1 MRRRPCAMV
10 GRDEHDENSTVSVER
25 DDAWAVGLLFSRS
38 GPMAIPSS
46 QHIRGA
52 TLAIEEVNA
61 AGGILGRP
69 LAAIEYDAHSD
80 PALYRRYA
88 DRLLTEDG
96 VQVMVGCCTSLNRK
110 AVLPAIERRNGLLW
124 YPDLYEGFE
133 FSPNVIYTGA
143 ATNQNSVPLARHL
156 FRRGARRFVLVGSDY
171 VYPRETNRVMRDLVE
186 RQGGTVVDEIYL
198 PMATRD
204 DAFDRLVERVKALRP
219 DAVFSTVVGDG
230 IGRFLM
236 RYADAGIDPA
246 DIPVASH
253 NVTEAELIAIDRSEC
268 AGHITAAPYF
278 GSIDTPANR
287 AFTDAFRRRFG
298 ATTPVSQYA
307 ASGYTAMRLF
317 AAALAL
323 AGGMDTQRIMASARG
338 LELEAPHGRVTID
351 PDNNHAWLT
360 PRVGIWNGAD
370 AFDIAWEAAQPVQPD
385 PWLVSYGGVDEI
397 METMTARG

>member
-1 MRRRPCAMV
+1 MV
-10 GRDEHDENSTVSVER
+10 GRHERDENSPVSVAR
-25 DDAWAVGLLFSRS
+25 DDAWVVGLLFSRS

-52 TLAIEEVNA
+52 TLAIEEINA
-61 AGGILGRP
+61 AGGVLGRP
-69 LAAIEYDAHSD
+69 LAAIEYDTRSD

-88 DRLLTEDG
+88 DRLLTEDA
-96 VQVMVGCCTSLNRK
+96 VTVMVGCCTSLSRK

-156 FRRGARRFVLVGSDY
+156 FRRGARRFVLLGSDY
-171 VYPRETNRVMRDLVE
+171 VYPREANRVMRDLVE
-186 RQGGTVVDEIYL
+186 RQGGTVLDELYL
-198 PMATRD
+198 PLTARD
-204 DAFDRLVERVKALRP
+204 DAFDRLVDRVKALRP

-253 NVTEAELIAIDRSEC
+253 NVTEAELIAIGRPEC

-278 GSIDTPANR
+278 GSIDSPANH

-298 ATTPVSQYA
+298 ATTPISQYA

-323 AGGMDTQRIMASARG
+323 AGGMDTQRIMRCARG

-351 PDNNHAWLT
+351 PENNHTWLT
-360 PRVGIWNGAD
+360 PRVGVWNGKD
-370 AFDIAWEAAQPVQPD
+370 AFNIVWAAAQPVQPD
-385 PWLVSYGGVDEI
+385 PWLVSYGGVDDLLE
-397 METMTARG
+397 AAPLHD

>member
-1 MRRRPCAMV
+1 MFSRHERY
-10 GRDEHDENSTVSVER
+10 ENSPMSVEYEG
-25 DDAWAVGLLFSRS
+25 AWAVGLLFSRS

-52 TLAIEEVNA
+52 TLAIEEINA
-61 AGGILGRP
+61 AGGVLGRP
-69 LAAIEYDAHSD
+69 LVAVEYDTRSD

-88 DRLLTEDG
+88 DRLLTEDA
-96 VQVMVGCCTSLNRK
+96 VSVMVGCCTSLSRK

-156 FRRGARRFVLVGSDY
+156 FRGGARRFVLLGSDY
-171 VYPRETNRVMRDLVE
+171 VYPREANRVMRDLVE
-186 RQGGTVVDEIYL
+186 RQGGTVLDEIYL
-198 PMATRD
+198 PMAARD
-204 DAFDRLVERVKALRP
+204 DAFDRLVDRVKALRP

-253 NVTEAELIAIDRSEC
+253 NVTEAELIAIGRPEC

-278 GSIDTPANR
+278 SSIDTPANQ
-287 AFTDAFRRRFG
+287 AFTEAFRRRFG
-298 ATTPVSQYA
+298 ATTPISQYA

-323 AGGMDTQRIMASARG
+323 AGGMDTQRIIRCARG
-338 LELEAPHGRVTID
+338 LELEAPHGPVTID
-351 PDNNHAWLT
+351 PENNHTWLT
-360 PRVGIWNGAD
+360 PRVGVWNGED
-370 AFDIAWEAAQPVQPD
+370 AFDIVWEAAQPVQPD
-385 PWLVSYGGVDEI
+385 PWLVSYGGVDDPVEAA
-397 METMTARG
+397 TSRG